1 MQYSLEAFPLGIPGY
16 SAGIL
21 RMASRYY
28 YDDAS
33 LLMLWSAWGVT
44 SQMNHERNAFKKTH
58 LIPIIFKKNHQCNI
72 VYFFISQNDN
82 FWLKI
87 RQFHIKK
94 RYKMFWAVWQT
105 REDGAKVYRKVS
117 NGRSEELADI
127 NVISTKLKTPKMD
140 NQVKKWDGNKTGS
153 GLIKLTVNYST
164 DRLRER
170 CLD

>member
-1 MQYSLEAFPLGIPGY
+1 MMRYSLEAFPLGIPGY

-58 LIPIIFKKNHQCNI
+58 FIPTIFLKPHKCNI
-72 VYFFISQNDN
+72 VHFLISQNDN

-87 RQFHIKK
+87 RQYHIKK
-94 RYKMFWAVWQT
+94 GTNK
-105 REDGAKVYRKVS
+105 S
-117 NGRSEELADI
+117 LSESFQRPVRGTGGHKCDI
-127 NVISTKLKTPKMD
+127 NKAENTK
-140 NQVKKWDGNKTGS
+140 DGQSSNKVGW
-153 GLIKLTVNYST
+153 K
-164 DRLRER
+164 
-170 CLD
+170 